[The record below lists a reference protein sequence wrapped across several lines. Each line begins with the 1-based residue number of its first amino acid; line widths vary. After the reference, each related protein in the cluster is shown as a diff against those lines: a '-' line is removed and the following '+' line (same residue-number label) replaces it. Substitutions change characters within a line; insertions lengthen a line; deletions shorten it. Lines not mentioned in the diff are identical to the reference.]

1 MVGLYDDPFAY
12 DGPDFTGYLGHDQ
25 FASGSSPE
33 DFHVHSATEP
43 HFPSAVHG
51 SLKGHHQPY
60 HLSPT
65 DPLGPSLDHG
75 LPPAHLPRS
84 APTSYPIPP
93 GGNGTAGGGGLTL
106 DTMGLSWNTA
116 SNTNNNTNTNP
127 NKPQSQPQPQP
138 PSNLNLTNINPADA
152 QQLHTLLTTVQAE
165 LQRTARERDEAR
177 MGLSTARNELYAARQ
192 VERRLRV
199 ERDEARSQADFLGA
213 ERPKLKQAEARLR
226 RERNEARMALMALKG
241 KGGGGGGAGGGGK
254 GKRGG
259 GGGAGVGGGGLGVG
273 GMVDSQGE
281 ESGESPPIGM
291 EQG

>member
-12 DGPDFTGYLGHDQ
+12 DGPDFTTYLGQDQ

-51 SLKGHHQPY
+51 FKGQPNLHQPY
-60 HLSPT
+60 QLSPT
-65 DPLGPSLDHG
+65 DPLGPNFDNG

-93 GGNGTAGGGGLTL
+93 GDNGTGLTL
-106 DTMGLSWNTA
+106 DTMGLDWNTA
-116 SNTNNNTNTNP
+116 GNTSSNNNNNQSQSQQQQQPQSHPPDNNNNNTNPTD
-127 NKPQSQPQPQP
+127 
-138 PSNLNLTNINPADA
+138 T
-152 QQLHTLLTTVQAE
+152 QQLHTLLTRLQAE
-165 LQRTARERDEAR
+165 LQQTARERDEAR

-199 ERDEARSQADFLGA
+199 ERDEARSQAEFLGA

-226 RERNEARMALMALKG
+226 RERNEARMALLALKG
-241 KGGGGGGAGGGGK
+241 KGGPGGGGGGK
-254 GKRGG
+254 GVKRVGG
-259 GGGAGVGGGGLGVG
+259 GVGGVGGAGMLA
-273 GMVDSQGE
+273 GMESQGE
-281 ESGESPPIGM
+281 ESGESPPMGM

>member
-1 MVGLYDDPFAY
+1 MVGLYDNPFAY
-12 DGPDFTGYLGHDQ
+12 DGPDFTGYLGQDQ

-43 HFPSAVHG
+43 HFPASVHG
-51 SLKGHHQPY
+51 LKGHHQPY

-65 DPLGPSLDHG
+65 DPLGPSLDNG

-93 GGNGTAGGGGLTL
+93 GGNGATSGGLTL

-116 SNTNNNTNTNP
+116 SSNSSNNNNNNNP
-127 NKPQSQPQPQP
+127 NQPQP
-138 PSNLNLTNINPADA
+138 PSNTSNLTTTTDT
-152 QQLHTLLTTVQAE
+152 QQLHTLLATLQAE
-165 LQRTARERDEAR
+165 LQQAARERDEAR

-199 ERDEARSQADFLGA
+199 ERDEARSQAEFLGA

-226 RERNEARMALMALKG
+226 RERNEARLALMALKG
-241 KGGGGGGAGGGGK
+241 KAGGGGTGKGGKRGVGGGGGGGVAG
-254 GKRGG
+254 
-259 GGGAGVGGGGLGVG
+259 GVGGLVG
-273 GMVDSQGE
+273 GMESQGE
-281 ESGESPPIGM
+281 DSGESPPMGM